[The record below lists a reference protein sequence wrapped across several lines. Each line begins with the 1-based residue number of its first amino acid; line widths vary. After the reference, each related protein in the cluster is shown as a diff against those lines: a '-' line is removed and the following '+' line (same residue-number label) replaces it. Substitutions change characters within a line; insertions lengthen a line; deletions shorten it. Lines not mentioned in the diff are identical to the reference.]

1 MKIMTITIIILAF
14 LMPLA
19 TGLIEQEYWLWFIIS
34 IPLGLIASLILVC
47 LPGMPAKTKG
57 KLSPVENEE
66 IFDHLFIHKIRR
78 TYITLR
84 NSKVSKRK
92 QHEF

>member
-19 TGLIEQEYWLWFIIS
+19 TGLIEQEYWLWFYIS
-34 IPLGLIASLILVC
+34 IPLALIASFILVC
-47 LPGMPAKTKG
+47 LPGIPAKTKR

-92 QHEF
+92 

>member
-1 MKIMTITIIILAF
+1 MKIMTLPIIVLAF

-19 TGLIEQEYWLWFIIS
+19 TGLIAPEYWLWVYIS
-34 IPLGLIASLILVC
+34 IPLALVGSFILVC
-47 LPGMPAKTKG
+47 LPGVSAKTRE

-66 IFDHLFIHKIRR
+66 IFDHLFIHKTRR

-84 NSKVSKRK
+84 KSKDSKASE
-92 QHEF
+92 QQF